1 MPRVSISVTPE
12 NRSVTFPNGTQLESI
27 SAYGSATQLIPA
39 AQGLRSAELP
49 SEIDTSPDFERVLL
63 SAGFHEQETIHL
75 QALPETKLRS
85 GSAEDTLVL
94 RPAIPPGDTDPR
106 GVLSPYDSRGPTAR
120 LA

>member
-27 SAYGSATQLIPA
+27 SVYGSAPQLIRA
-39 AQGLRSAELP
+39 AQVLRSAELP

-85 GSAEDTLVL
+85 GSGQGLEVDGFLFVKTCAAE
-94 RPAIPPGDTDPR
+94 R
-106 GVLSPYDSRGPTAR
+106 AR
-120 LA
+120 S